1 MSVFDFARMAVAAV
15 TPVLGEPS
23 TYTQR
28 ATGATATVRA
38 IPDQEKEDM
47 KGAQG
52 NNMFRDQRL
61 FLVAES
67 DFDGM
72 VPVSG
77 DTLEVVGERWRIS
90 EATQIHPA
98 APMWSLRCQA
108 MP

>member
-1 MSVFDFARMAVAAV
+1 MAVAAV

-38 IPDQEKEDM
+38 IPDQDKEDM
-47 KGAQG
+47 QGTQG
-52 NNMFRDQRL
+52 NSMFRDQRR
-61 FLVAES
+61 FLVAEV
-67 DFDGM
+67 DFGGM

-77 DTLEVVGERWRIS
+77 DVLEVVGERWRIA

-98 APMWSLRCQA
+98 APMWSLRCQV